1 MESEL
6 KTPEPSQLELST
18 SGDIETQESPHSNRF
33 AARRELWAVRVPAVL
48 TALMGLLN
56 LWSTVTPSLPDRA
69 RLMWDVLPFD
79 VRRGS
84 HLAAALAGFALI
96 LLSLNLWRRKQSAW
110 ALTLGALIV
119 SIFAHGLKGFDWEE
133 ATCALLLIVWLW
145 QARRQFHARSDA
157 PSVRQGLRVLIVAFV
172 FTLLY
177 GTVGFYLLDHAFRVN
192 FGLAD
197 AISQTITMF
206 SSFSDP
212 GLEPVT
218 RFGRFFADSI
228 YFIAICTFGYALLML
243 ARPLVLRHDSGAD
256 LERARAIVEEHGRT
270 ALAFCALLGDKKFW
284 FSSGGSLV
292 QYALV
297 GRVAVALGDPIGP
310 ADDANAAV
318 REFVNWCQRNDW
330 RPAWY
335 EIYDELLAEHRAAG
349 MTILRIAHEAIIDVQ
364 NFNIAGGSNKNMRN
378 AISALK
384 KKGYVC
390 QVHAAPQSEALMAQL
405 REVSDGWLAMMN
417 GAEKSFSLGWFDDE
431 YIRNCPIMALH
442 DPDGELLAFANI
454 VSEYQLNEST
464 IDLMRRREEIPRGT
478 MEMLF
483 VSLFEWSKEQGF
495 DTFNLGPSPFA
506 GIGEHSEDP
515 ATEKAMHFIF
525 EHMNGFYNFKGLHAF
540 KEKFNPSW
548 RPLYLAYGGKG
559 GLPVVAMAV
568 VRADSGQDGWFDF
581 LKQLRGA
588 DKNEKI
594 A

>member
-6 KTPEPSQLELST
+6 SQSKPTPMELVTVEDAAMPSH
-18 SGDIETQESPHSNRF
+18 PNRF
-33 AARRELWAVRVPAVL
+33 AVRRELWAVRVPAVL

-56 LWSTVTPSLPDRA
+56 LWSTVTPSLPDRVQ
-69 RLMWDVLPFD
+69 LMWDVLPFD

-96 LLSLNLWRRKQSAW
+96 TLSVNLWRRKQTAW
-110 ALTLGALIV
+110 ALTIGALII
-119 SIFAHGLKGFDWEE
+119 SIFAHGLKGLDWEE
-133 ATCALLLIVWLW
+133 ASCALLLIVWLW
-145 QARRQFHARSDA
+145 RARRQFHARSDA

-177 GTVGFYLLDHAFRVN
+177 GTVGFYLLDSQFKMD
-192 FGLAD
+192 FGLGA
-197 AISQTITMF
+197 AISQTVAMF

-212 GLEPVT
+212 GLEPIT
-218 RFGRFFADSI
+218 RFGQFFADSI
-228 YFIAICTFGYALLML
+228 YFIAASTFGYALLML
-243 ARPLVLRHDSGAD
+243 ARPLVLRSDSSAD
-256 LERARAIVEEHGRT
+256 LERARAIVEAHGRT

-284 FSSGGSLV
+284 FSPGGSFV

-310 ADDANAAV
+310 PDDAATSL
-318 REFVNWCQRNDW
+318 RGFVAMCERNDW

-335 EIYDELLAEHRAAG
+335 EIYDELLTEHRAAG
-349 MTILRIAHEAIIDVQ
+349 LTILRIAHEAIIDVQ

-384 KKGYVC
+384 KKGYKC
-390 QVHAAPQSEALMAQL
+390 EVHAAPQSDEFVARL
-405 REVSDGWLAMMN
+405 RAVSDEWLAMMN
-417 GAEKSFSLGWFDDE
+417 GSEKSFSLGWFDDE
-431 YIRNCPIMALH
+431 TIRNCPIMALH

-454 VSEYQLNEST
+454 VPEYQLNEST

-506 GIGEHSEDP
+506 GVGEHSEDP
-515 ATEKAMHFIF
+515 ATEKAIHFIY

-540 KEKFNPSW
+540 KEKFHPSW
-548 RPLYLAYGGKG
+548 RPLYLSYGGKG

-581 LKQLRGA
+581 LRGLRGA
-588 DKNEKI
+588 G
-594 A
+594 

>member
-1 MESEL
+1 MSEPSEL
-6 KTPEPSQLELST
+6 ELPVGQNTAIESAQVNEPV
-18 SGDIETQESPHSNRF
+18 PAMRRANR
-33 AARRELWAVRVPAVL
+33 ALWAVRAPAVL

-56 LWSTVTPSLPDRA
+56 LWSTVTPSLPDRV

-84 HLAAALAGFALI
+84 HLAAALAGFALV
-96 LLSLNLWRRKQSAW
+96 LLSVNLWRRKQAAW
-110 ALTLGALIV
+110 ALTIGALTV
-119 SIFAHGLKGFDWEE
+119 SIFAHGLKGLDWEE
-133 ATCALLLIVWLW
+133 ATCASLLIVGLW
-145 QARRQFHARSDA
+145 RARRQFHARSDA
-157 PSVRQGLRVLIVAFV
+157 PSVRHGLRVLAVAFV

-177 GTVGFYLLDHAFRVN
+177 GTVGFYLLDHEFRVD
-192 FGLAD
+192 FGLGA
-197 AISQTITMF
+197 AISQTVAMF
-206 SSFSDP
+206 ASFSDP
-212 GLEPVT
+212 GLEPIT
-218 RFGRFFADSI
+218 RFGQFFGDSI
-228 YFIAICTFGYALLML
+228 YVIAASTFGYALLML
-243 ARPLVLRHDSGAD
+243 ARPLVLRHDNSAD
-256 LERARAIVEEHGRT
+256 LARARAIVEEHGRT
-270 ALAFCALLGDKKFW
+270 ALAFCALLGDKLFW
-284 FSSGGSLV
+284 FSPGGSLV

-310 ADDANAAV
+310 AGDAGAAV
-318 REFVNWCQRNDW
+318 RGFVEMCERNDW

-335 EIYDELLAEHRAAG
+335 EIYDDLMADHRAAG

-384 KKGYVC
+384 KKSYSC
-390 QVHAAPQSEALMAQL
+390 EVHAAPQSDEFLARL
-405 REVSDGWLAMMN
+405 RAVSDEWLAMMN
-417 GAEKSFSLGWFDDE
+417 GSEKSFSLGWFDDE
-431 YIRNCPIMALH
+431 AIRQCPIMALQN
-442 DPDGELLAFANI
+442 PEGEILAFANI

-483 VSLFEWSKEQGF
+483 VSLFEWSKERGF

-506 GIGEHSEDP
+506 GVGQHSEDP
-515 ATEKAMHFIF
+515 ATEKAIHFIY

-540 KEKFNPSW
+540 KEKFHPSW

-581 LKQLRGA
+581 LRGLRGA
-588 DKNEKI
+588 G
-594 A
+594 